1 MGFRITIY
9 LVNPCPLLMV
19 AEALAYFT
27 SIYTWIDENTASIIT
42 SLVSLVLLV
51 VVHRVLTHE
60 ITQLRK
66 NDLLDVNSAFLLK
79 RMIKWTAYIVGFV
92 VVFNLLG
99 VRVDFFVGLWVL
111 AGGTIIGFAS
121 MNTIGNAIAGII
133 IMVSRPFKIR
143 DRLVFQDR
151 FVEVEDVDLIYTRMR
166 TLDNIVISVPNQML
180 LDTVI
185 ENQSVYDYVR
195 RRCVLTMD
203 YSVDPQRVKEMLISA
218 VSSVEGLAETP
229 APYVWVTDL
238 GNFAMEYTLFY
249 FITDTRRTIELDS
262 RVRDAVYTAFTEAG
276 IDLST
281 PNLIRSL
288 K

>member
-1 MGFRITIY
+1 MSPCL
-9 LVNPCPLLMV
+9 LVMV

-27 SIYTWIDENTASIIT
+27 SVYAWIDENMASIIT
-42 SLVSLVLLV
+42 SIVSLVLLV
-51 VVHRVLTHE
+51 IVYRVLVHE

-66 NDLLDVNSAFLLK
+66 RELLDVNSAFLLK
-79 RMIKWTAYIVGFV
+79 NLIKWTAYIIGFV

-143 DRLVFQDR
+143 DRLFFQDR
-151 FVEVEDVDLIYTRMR
+151 FVEVEDVNLIYTRMR
-166 TLDNIVISVPNQML
+166 TLDNLVISVPNQML

-185 ENQSVYDYVR
+185 ENQSAYDYVR
-195 RRCVLTMD
+195 RRCVVTMD
-203 YSVDPQRVKEMLISA
+203 YSVDPKRVKEILLGA
-218 VSSVEGLAETP
+218 VASVEGLAERP
-229 APYVWVTDL
+229 EPYVWVTDF
-238 GNFAMEYTLFY
+238 GNFAMEYTLY
-249 FITDTRRTIELDS
+249 FFISDTRRTLELDS
-262 RVRDAVYTAFTEAG
+262 MVRDAAYAAFEEEG
-276 IDLST
+276 IDMST
-281 PNLIRSL
+281 PHLIRSL

>member
-1 MGFRITIY
+1 
-9 LVNPCPLLMV
+9 MV

-27 SIYTWIDENTASIIT
+27 SFYSWIDENTASIIT
-42 SLVSLVLLV
+42 SIVSLVLLV
-51 VVHRVLTHE
+51 IVYRVLTHE
-60 ITQLRK
+60 IIRLRK
-66 NDLLDVNSAFLLK
+66 KELLDVNSAFLLK
-79 RMIKWTAYIVGFV
+79 RLIKWTAYVIGFV

-151 FVEVEDVDLIYTRMR
+151 FVEVEGVDLIFTRMR
-166 TLDNIVISVPNQML
+166 TLDNVVISVPNQML

-185 ENQSVYDYVR
+185 ENQSAYDYVR
-195 RRCVLTMD
+195 RRCVVTMD
-203 YSVDPQRVKEMLISA
+203 YSLDPKRVKEILLSA
-218 VSSVEGLAETP
+218 VASVEGLAERP
-229 APYVWVTDL
+229 EPFVWVTDF
-238 GNFAMEYTLFY
+238 GSFAMEYTLFY
-249 FITDTRRTIELDS
+249 FISDTRRILMLDS
-262 RVRDAVYTAFTEAG
+262 MIRDAVYAAFMEEG

-281 PNLIRSL
+281 PKLIRSL

>member
-1 MGFRITIY
+1 
-9 LVNPCPLLMV
+9 MV

-27 SIYTWIDENTASIIT
+27 FVYAWIDENLASIIT
-42 SLVSLVLLV
+42 SIVSLVLLV
-51 VVHRVLTHE
+51 IVYRVLVHE

-66 NDLLDVNSAFLLK
+66 RELLDVNSAFLIK
-79 RMIKWTAYIVGFV
+79 RLIKWTAYVIGFV

-143 DRLVFQDR
+143 DRLFFQDR
-151 FVEVEDVDLIYTRMR
+151 FVEVEGIDLIYTRMR
-166 TLDNIVISVPNQML
+166 TLDNLVISVPNQML

-195 RRCVLTMD
+195 RRCVVTMD
-203 YSVDPQRVKEMLISA
+203 YSVDPKRVKEILLGA
-218 VSSVEGLAETP
+218 VASVEGLAERP
-229 APYVWVTDL
+229 EPYVWVTDF
-238 GNFAMEYTLFY
+238 GNFAMEYTLY
-249 FITDTRRTIELDS
+249 FFISDTRRTLELDS
-262 RVRDAVYTAFTEAG
+262 MVRDAAYAAFEEEG

-281 PNLIRSL
+281 PHLIRSL

>member
-1 MGFRITIY
+1 
-9 LVNPCPLLMV
+9 MV

-27 SIYTWIDENTASIIT
+27 SFYSWIDENMASIIT
-42 SLVSLVLLV
+42 SMVSLVLLV
-51 VVHRVLTHE
+51 IVYRVLAHE

-66 NDLLDVNSAFLLK
+66 RELLDINSAFLL
-79 RMIKWTAYIVGFV
+79 RRLIKWTAYIVGFV

-121 MNTIGNAIAGII
+121 MSTIGNAIAGII
-133 IMVSRPFKIR
+133 IMVSRPFKIK

-151 FVEVEDVDLIYTRMR
+151 FVEVEGIDLIYTRMR
-166 TLDNIVISVPNQML
+166 TLDNVVISVPNQML
-180 LDTVI
+180 LETVI
-185 ENQSVYDYVR
+185 ENQSAYDYLR
-195 RRCVLTMD
+195 RRCVVTME
-203 YSVDPQRVKEMLISA
+203 YSLDPMRVKEILLGA
-218 VSSVEGLAETP
+218 VASVEGLAERP
-229 APYVWVTDL
+229 EPFVWVTDL

-249 FITDTRRTIELDS
+249 FVSDKTRILMLDS
-262 RVRDAVYTAFTEAG
+262 LVRDAVYAAFTEAG
-276 IDLST
+276 IDMST

>member
-1 MGFRITIY
+1 
-9 LVNPCPLLMV
+9 MV

-27 SIYTWIDENTASIIT
+27 SIYTWIDENTASIVT
-42 SLVSLVLLV
+42 SMVSLVLLV
-51 VVHRVLTHE
+51 IVYRVLTHE
-60 ITQLRK
+60 LTRLRK
-66 NDLLDVNSAFLLK
+66 NELLDVNSAFLLK
-79 RMIKWTAYIVGFV
+79 RILKWTAYIVGFV

-166 TLDNIVISVPNQML
+166 SLDNIVISVPNQML

-203 YSVDPQRVKEMLISA
+203 YSLDPKRVKEMLLSA

-229 APYVWVTDL
+229 EPYVWVTDL

-262 RVRDAVYTAFTEAG
+262 GVRDAVYTAFTEAG

>member
-1 MGFRITIY
+1 M
-9 LVNPCPLLMV
+9 MV

-27 SIYTWIDENTASIIT
+27 SVYAWIDENTASIIT
-42 SLVSLVLLV
+42 SMVTLVLLII
-51 VVHRVLTHE
+51 VHRVLTHE

-66 NDLLDVNSAFLLK
+66 KDMLDVNSAFLIRRL
-79 RMIKWTAYIVGFV
+79 IKWTAYIIGFV
-92 VVFNLLG
+92 VVFDLLG

-121 MNTIGNAIAGII
+121 MSTIGNAIAGII

-151 FVEVEDVDLIYTRMR
+151 FVEVEDIDLIYTRMK
-166 TLDNIVISVPNQML
+166 TLDNVVISVPNQML
-180 LDTVI
+180 LGTVI
-185 ENQSVYDYVR
+185 ENQSAYDYVR
-195 RRCVLTMD
+195 RRCVLTME
-203 YSVDPQRVKEMLISA
+203 YSMDPKRVKEILLSA
-218 VSSVEGLAETP
+218 VASVSGLAERP
-229 APYVWVTDL
+229 EPFVWVTDL

-249 FITDTRRTIELDS
+249 FVSDTTRILMLDS
-262 RVRDAVYTAFTEAG
+262 MVRDAVYAAFTEEG

>member
-1 MGFRITIY
+1 
-9 LVNPCPLLMV
+9 LMV

-27 SIYTWIDENTASIIT
+27 SIYAWIDENTASIIT
-42 SLVSLVLLV
+42 SMVSLVLLV
-51 VVHRVLTHE
+51 IVHRVLTHE
-60 ITQLRK
+60 ITRLRK
-66 NDLLDVNSAFLLK
+66 NDLLDVNSAFLVK
-79 RMIKWTAYIVGFV
+79 RLIKWTAYIIGFV

-121 MNTIGNAIAGII
+121 MNTIGNAIAGLI
-133 IMVSRPFKIR
+133 IMVSRPFKIS
-143 DRLVFQDR
+143 DRLIFQDR

-203 YSVDPQRVKEMLISA
+203 YSVDPKRVKEVLLVA

-229 APYVWVTDL
+229 EPYVWVTEL

-249 FITDTRRTIELDS
+249 FISDTRRIIELDS
-262 RVRDAVYTAFTEAG
+262 KVRDAVYMAFTDEG

>member
-1 MGFRITIY
+1 
-9 LVNPCPLLMV
+9 MV

-27 SIYTWIDENTASIIT
+27 SVYSWINENLGSIIT
-42 SLVSLVLLV
+42 SVVSLVLLV
-51 VVHRVLTHE
+51 IVYRVLTHE
-60 ITQLRK
+60 ITRLRK
-66 NDLLDVNSAFLLK
+66 KELLDVNSAFLLE
-79 RMIKWTAYIVGFV
+79 RLIKWTASIIGFV
-92 VVFNLLG
+92 VVFSLLG

-111 AGGTIIGFAS
+111 AGGTILGFAS

-185 ENQSVYDYVR
+185 ENQSIYDYVR

-203 YSVDPQRVKEMLISA
+203 YSVDPKRVKEVLLVA

-229 APYVWVTDL
+229 EPYVWVTDL
-238 GNFAMEYTLFY
+238 GNFAMEYTLYY
-249 FITDTRRTIELDS
+249 FISDTRRTVELDS
-262 RVRDAVYTAFTEAG
+262 KVRDAVYTAFTDEG

>member
-1 MGFRITIY
+1 
-9 LVNPCPLLMV
+9 MV
-19 AEALAYFT
+19 SEALAYFT
-27 SIYTWIDENTASIIT
+27 SVYTWVNENTASIIL
-42 SLVSLVLLV
+42 SMVSLVLLII
-51 VVHRVLTHE
+51 VHRVLAHE
-60 ITQLRK
+60 IIRLRK

-79 RMIKWTAYIVGFV
+79 RMIKWTAYIIGFV

-99 VRVDFFVGLWVL
+99 VKVDFFVGLWVL

-185 ENQSVYDYVR
+185 ENQSVYDYIR
-195 RRCVLTMD
+195 RRCVLTME
-203 YSVDPQRVKEMLISA
+203 YSVDPKRVKEILLSA
-218 VSSVEGLAETP
+218 VATVEGLAEAP
-229 APYVWVTDL
+229 EPYVWVTDL

-249 FITDTRRTIELDS
+249 FISDTRRTIELDS
-262 RVRDAVYTAFTEAG
+262 KVRDAVYTAFTDEG